1 MTVLRRRN
9 PSPASS
15 MPATMCPENSGEGV
29 VLRHCLERVAVRAHE
44 EGMLESMTTA
54 NSPLRDSNTKGN
66 EEGRVGVFQ

>member
-29 VLRHCLERVAVRAHE
+29 VLRHCLERGMAHE